1 MAMNEKIYG
10 GAAAFFGAITGYFFG
25 GWTAVMNVLLVFVI
39 IDFVTGWA
47 AAWIRGELR
56 SMKGYIGIAKKVGIF
71 LLVTVAHLI
80 DTILG
85 DMHYLRDA
93 VVFFYIVNELLSIIE
108 NYGKMGFTVP
118 EALIKA
124 VSVLQEKAGGKGDKN
139 EDNRSSGETPDSQDK
154 AV

>member
-1 MAMNEKIYG
+1 MAMDEKIYG
-10 GAAAFFGAITGYFFG
+10 GAAAIIGAITGYFFG
-25 GWTAVMNVLLVFVI
+25 GWTAMMNALLILVI

-47 AAWIRGELR
+47 AAWMRGELR
-56 SMKGYIGIAKKVGIF
+56 SMKGYVGIAKKVGIF

-80 DTILG
+80 DTVLG

-118 EALIKA
+118 DALIKA
-124 VSVLQEKAGGKGDKN
+124 VAVLQEKAGGKGDGN
-139 EDNRSSGETPDSQDK
+139 ENGRSSGETPDSQDK

>member
-1 MAMNEKIYG
+1 MAMSEKFYG
-10 GAAAFFGAITGYFFG
+10 GFAAFFGAVTGYFFG
-25 GWTAVMNVLLVFVI
+25 GWTVAMNALLVLVI

-47 AAWIRGELR
+47 VAWMRGELR

-80 DTILG
+80 DSVLG

-93 VVFFYIVNELLSIIE
+93 VVFFYIINELLSIIE
-108 NYGKMGFTVP
+108 NYGKMGFKVP
-118 EALIKA
+118 DALIRA
-124 VSVLQEKAGGKGDKN
+124 VAVLEEKAGGEVKGD
-139 EDNRSSGETPDSQDK
+139 EARRSSGEAPDPQDK